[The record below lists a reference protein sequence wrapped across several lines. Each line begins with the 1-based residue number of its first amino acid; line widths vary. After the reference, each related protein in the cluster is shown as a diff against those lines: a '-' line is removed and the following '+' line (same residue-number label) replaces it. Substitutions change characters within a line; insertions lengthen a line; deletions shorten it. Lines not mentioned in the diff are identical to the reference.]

1 MLAWLCYVATRDY
14 IADTSAHLL
23 DYVSITCHILTDIE
37 VFARRYW
44 ADLERR
50 GLALQEQ
57 KLLRKV
63 VSQSRDGSMV
73 SPTEQEVHDAIST
86 IAEVAE
92 ADVAG
97 TGNGTAAD
105 SKED

>member
-1 MLAWLCYVATRDY
+1 LQLCD
-14 IADTSAHLL
+14 
-23 DYVSITCHILTDIE
+23 LTDIE

-50 GLALQEQ
+50 GIALQEQ

-73 SPTEQEVHDAIST
+73 TPTEQEVHDAIST
-86 IAEVAE
+86 IAEAAE

-97 TGNGTAAD
+97 TGSAASD
-105 SKED
+105 STKED